1 MLVVMLAWQVKKRI
15 SLSDS
20 KQQSIVAIAKNP
32 STDDIPALCPGPMK
46 ATEEYYCQVQHQRR
60 YLRKRKQHRQ
70 FIIMMMIIIIILIVI
85 IIKTIIIIIIIIER
99 PTVERGDRKK
109 LWEMKNVTAV
119 PEVIGALWVVS
130 KGFKICAQK
139 VGVKIKLEV
148 IQKTTLLGTECII
161 TKYLSFI
168 DETTGPLVTGRYQ
181 RIVILSREVKPSFV
195 NINNNL
201 VRFTLPCS

>member
-1 MLVVMLAWQVKKRI
+1 MSFVPKIAPNEQQILSLRVVLVVMLAWQVKKRI

-70 FIIMMMIIIIILIVI
+70 FIIMMMIIIIIILIVI
-85 IIKTIIIIIIIIER
+85 IIKTIIIIIIEK
-99 PTVERGDRKK
+99 PTVERCDRKK

-119 PEVIGALWVVS
+119 PEVIGTLWVVS

-148 IQKTTLLGTECII
+148 IQKTALFVRNRMYHYEI
-161 TKYLSFI
+161 F
-168 DETTGPLVTGRYQ
+168 
-181 RIVILSREVKPSFV
+181 VIHR
-195 NINNNL
+195 
-201 VRFTLPCS
+201 